1 MKNVKNT
8 VQQILSERRQH
19 KRAVVDL
26 LSLLLE
32 ATDEQNGTFTDE
44 EIGEEIMT
52 FLVVQYTHAV

>member
-52 FLVVQYTHAV
+52 FLVEFY